1 MKTILKTLFFV
12 LILQATTTDCYAES
26 YRVRGEV
33 YYETGQNKWTRAFV
47 SKVVSEVPVII
58 KQSGKIVSFVFIV
71 EPPPSNKYTVTV
83 TLSTK
88 PKSSGSIS
96 TSVLSQTFQS
106 SLVGGENG
114 PFEFEMEQDGIKVGG
129 ALGVSVVRHKP

>member
-1 MKTILKTLFFV
+1 MKTILKIFFFV
-12 LILQATTTDCYAES
+12 LILQATITDCYAES

-33 YYETGQNKWTRAFV
+33 YYEKGQNKWTRGIT

-58 KQSGKIVSFVFIV
+58 EQSGKIVSFVFIV
-71 EPPPSNKYTVTV
+71 EPPPSNKYSVTV
-83 TLSTK
+83 SLSTK
-88 PKSSGSIS
+88 PKSSGGIS
-96 TSVLSQTFQS
+96 TPIIKRTFHS

-129 ALGVSVVRHKP
+129 ALGVSSLR